1 MCKTIGK
8 HHTKYFYILSA
19 SLICNN
25 TRIPPHQQLGSRPV
39 PLLGWAVFA
48 HRRAAHLSS
57 QLLLQTEP
65 AGLLSGALDLK
76 DMPLTEQGYP
86 TLSVLL

>member
-1 MCKTIGK
+1 M
-8 HHTKYFYILSA
+8 
-19 SLICNN
+19 
-25 TRIPPHQQLGSRPV
+25 

-86 TLSVLL
+86 ALSVL